1 MSKLSMWQERHDRAE
16 NEYEEIKSRM
26 LKGYAQYNG
35 TLQPEKGAETTC
47 IYNFT
52 KELIESA
59 IDTSIPYP
67 KVEPTVKT
75 EENILLARKI
85 EAMIVGEIKRLNLE
99 PFNDLDE
106 RITKA
111 MGGDV
116 ALIEWNTRIKT
127 HSTVGDIDIRQIK
140 PTRFIPQDGVFDV
153 ERMDYYFLEFED
165 TKENIRKIYG
175 VDVDSET
182 TDAEDVES
190 NSDDIVTQKWAI
202 YKNSQ
207 GGIGA
212 FSWVG
217 STVLVD
223 NEKFQQRSEQVCERC
238 GLPKPAGEEKCSCGS
253 HKWITHSLDYEELT
267 EDITDDEGNVLIPA
281 TQIAKDELGNLKY
294 RDEEVPVEE
303 YNPLTGQMEQ
313 QYEQIFDDKMN
324 PIGDIPMTEIVQS
337 AYEEATKIPYYVP
350 RHYPIAI
357 RKNVSQQDAVFGES
371 DAEMIF
377 EMQDKANKIATRLI
391 NKAFNGGRL
400 LTKMKRSDFNFDN
413 GMQVIELENIDELS
427 AIRSIDLSFDTSSE
441 LALINQ
447 MYYWAKSLLG
457 INDSS
462 QGKQDTTAT
471 SGTAK
476 QAQIS
481 RAEARQSSKVTMKNH
496 FYEQIY
502 RCMFEFAL
510 AYMDE
515 PRNYSSKTD
524 TGEEEDV
531 TFNRYEFLNQDEYGN
546 WYYNDQ
552 FIISTDS
559 SGSSAENRQYN
570 LELMLADFQAGL
582 YGNVQDA
589 ETILTFWK
597 DREAMNYPN
606 AKRQVARWQEKV
618 DKQQEMQEQAQL
630 MQDLANEQA
639 NQNSQLEQ
647 MMQGGQIVQEGA
659 ENEMQM

>member
-1 MSKLSMWQERHDRAE
+1 MSKLSLWQERHDRAK
-16 NEYEEIKSRM
+16 NEYEDIKLQM
-26 LKGYAQYNG
+26 IKNHQQYDG
-35 TLQPEKGAETTC
+35 TLQPERGAEVTC

-59 IDTSIPYP
+59 IDPSIPYP
-67 KVEPTVKT
+67 KVEPTIKT
-75 EENILLARKI
+75 DENILLARKI
-85 EAMIVGEIKRLNLE
+85 EAMIVGEIKRLDFE

-106 RITKA
+106 RITKS

-127 HSTVGDIDIRQIK
+127 HNTVGDIDLRQIK

-165 TKENIRKIYG
+165 TKENIEKIYG
-175 VDVDSET
+175 IDVDHET
-182 TDAEDVES
+182 TDPEDVES

-202 YKNSQ
+202 YKNSK

-217 STVLVD
+217 NTILID
-223 NEKFQQRSEQVCERC
+223 NEKFQQRSKKVCKKC
-238 GLPKPAGEEKCSCGS
+238 GLPKPAGESKCSCGS
-253 HKWITHSLDYEELT
+253 TKWESQSLDFEELT
-267 EDITDDEGNVLIPA
+267 EDITDDEGNVLVPA
-281 TQIAKDELGNLKY
+281 MSTARDELGNLKY
-294 RDEEVPVEE
+294 RQEEVPVEE
-303 YNPLTGQMEQ
+303 INPLTGQMEQ
-313 QYEQIFDDKMN
+313 QYEQIFDEQMN
-324 PIGDIPMTEIVQS
+324 PIGDRPMTEIVES
-337 AYEEATKIPYYVP
+337 AYEEPTKIPYYVP

-377 EMQDKANKIATRLI
+377 EMQDKANKIATRMI
-391 NKAFNGGRL
+391 KKAFNGGRI
-400 LTKMKRSDFNFDN
+400 LTKMKRSDFNYDN
-413 GMQVIELENIDELS
+413 DMQVIELESIDELA
-427 AIRSIDLSFDTSSE
+427 AIKSIDLSFDTGSE
-441 LALINQ
+441 IALINQ
-447 MYYWAKSLLG
+447 LYFWAKSLLG

-471 SGTAK
+471 SGRAK
-476 QAQIS
+476 EAQIS
-481 RAEARQSSKVTMKNH
+481 RAQARQASKVTMKNN

-502 RCMFEFAL
+502 RLMFEFAL

-531 TFNRYEFLNQDEYGN
+531 IFNRYEFLRQDEYGN

-552 FIISTDS
+552 FIITTDAA
-559 SGSSAENRQYN
+559 GSSAENRQYN
-570 LELMLADFQAGL
+570 LELMLADYTAGL
-582 YGNVQDA
+582 YGDPKDP
-589 ETILTFWK
+589 ETVLTFWK
-597 DREAMNYPN
+597 DRESMNYPN

-618 DKQQEMQEQAQL
+618 DKLKEMQEEQQL
-630 MQDLANEQA
+630 MQELVQGQLQA
-639 NQNSQLEQ
+639 PPP
-647 MMQGGQIVQEGA
+647 QEG
-659 ENEMQM
+659 EDVNGMQMQM

>member
-1 MSKLSMWQERHDRAE
+1 MSKLSLWQERHDQAK
-16 NEYEEIKSRM
+16 NEYEEIKARM
-26 LKGYAQYNG
+26 IKSCKQYDG
-35 TLQPEKGAETTC
+35 TLQPEKGAEVTC

-59 IDTSIPYP
+59 IDSSIPYP
-67 KVEPTVKT
+67 KVDPNVKT

-85 EAMIVGEIKRLNLE
+85 EAMLVGEVKRLNME

-140 PTRFIPQDGVFDV
+140 PTRFIPQDGVYDLD
-153 ERMDYYFLEFED
+153 RMDYYFLEFED
-165 TKENIRKIYG
+165 TKENIERIYG
-175 VDVDSET
+175 VDVDSER
-182 TDAEDVES
+182 TDPEDVES
-190 NSDDIVTQKWAI
+190 NSDEIVTQKWAI
-202 YKNSQ
+202 YKNTH

-217 STVLVD
+217 DKVLVD
-223 NEKFQQRSEQVCERC
+223 NDKFQQRSEKVCERC
-238 GLPKPAGEEKCSCGS
+238 GLPKPAGDTTCSCGS
-253 HKWITHSLDYEELT
+253 RKWVTHSLDFEELT
-267 EDITDDEGNVLIPA
+267 EDITDEGGNVLIPA
-281 TQIAKDELGNLKY
+281 THIARDELGNIKY

-303 YNPLTGQMEQ
+303 INPLTGQMEP
-313 QYEQIFDDKMN
+313 QYEQIFDEMMN
-324 PIGDIPMTEIVQS
+324 PIGDRPMTQIVQT
-337 AYEEATKIPYYVP
+337 AYEEPTKLPYYVP
-350 RHYPIAI
+350 KRYPIAL

-391 NKAFNGGRL
+391 SKAFSGGRI

-413 GMQVIELENIDELS
+413 GLQVIEIDTADELN
-427 AIRSIDLSFDTSSE
+427 AIRSVDLTFDTSSE
-441 LALINQ
+441 IALINQ
-447 MYYWAKSLLG
+447 LYFWAKSLLG

-471 SGTAK
+471 SGRAK
-476 QAQIS
+476 EAQIL
-481 RAEARQSSKVTMKNH
+481 RAEARQASKVTMKNN
-496 FYEQIY
+496 FYQQIY
-502 RCMFEFAL
+502 RNMFEFAL

-524 TGEEEDV
+524 TGEEEDII
-531 TFNRYEFLNQDEYGN
+531 FNRYEFLKQDKYGN

-552 FIISTDS
+552 FIITTDAA
-559 SGSSAENRQYN
+559 GSSAENRQYN
-570 LELMLADFQAGL
+570 LELMLADFNAGL
-582 YGNVQDA
+582 YGNIQDP

-597 DREAMNYPN
+597 DRESMNYPN
-606 AKRQVARWQEKV
+606 AKRQVARWQQKV
-618 DKQQEMQEQAQL
+618 DEIKEMQEEQQL
-630 MQDLANEQA
+630 MQDLMNEQVVPTEV
-639 NQNSQLEQ
+639 S
-647 MMQGGQIVQEGA
+647 QEGA
-659 ENEMQM
+659 ENEMPMQL

>member
-1 MSKLSMWQERHDRAE
+1 
-16 NEYEEIKSRM
+16 
-26 LKGYAQYNG
+26 
-35 TLQPEKGAETTC
+35 
-47 IYNFT
+47 
-52 KELIESA
+52 
-59 IDTSIPYP
+59 
-67 KVEPTVKT
+67 
-75 EENILLARKI
+75 
-85 EAMIVGEIKRLNLE
+85 
-99 PFNDLDE
+99 
-106 RITKA
+106 
-111 MGGDV
+111 
-116 ALIEWNTRIKT
+116 
-127 HSTVGDIDIRQIK
+127 
-140 PTRFIPQDGVFDV
+140 
-153 ERMDYYFLEFED
+153 
-165 TKENIRKIYG
+165 
-175 VDVDSET
+175 
-182 TDAEDVES
+182 
-190 NSDDIVTQKWAI
+190 
-202 YKNSQ
+202 
-207 GGIGA
+207 
-212 FSWVG
+212 
-217 STVLVD
+217 
-223 NEKFQQRSEQVCERC
+223 
-238 GLPKPAGEEKCSCGS
+238 
-253 HKWITHSLDYEELT
+253 
-267 EDITDDEGNVLIPA
+267 
-281 TQIAKDELGNLKY
+281 
-294 RDEEVPVEE
+294 
-303 YNPLTGQMEQ
+303 
-313 QYEQIFDDKMN
+313 
-324 PIGDIPMTEIVQS
+324 
-337 AYEEATKIPYYVP
+337 
-350 RHYPIAI
+350 
-357 RKNVSQQDAVFGES
+357 
-371 DAEMIF
+371 
-377 EMQDKANKIATRLI
+377 MQDDANKLGTRLI
-391 NKAFNGGRL
+391 DKAFNGGRL

-427 AIRSIDLSFDTSSE
+427 AIKSIDLTFDTGSE
-441 LALINQ
+441 ISLINQ
-447 MYYWAKSLLG
+447 LYYWAKSLLG

-481 RAEARQSSKVTMKNH
+481 RAEARQASKATMKNH

-552 FIISTDS
+552 FLISTDS

-630 MQDLANEQA
+630 MQDLASEQA

-647 MMQGGQIVQEGA
+647 MMQGGQSIQEGV
-659 ENEMQM
+659 ENGVQM